1 MVEKWYLGYFDNLL
15 KTIKDLC
22 SFLIDDAPEAF
33 FPDAGEN
40 AGVDKFATAICGYNP
55 RGTITDYPDD
65 GEDDGDDS
73 ELVNGLSFV
82 LIAIL
87 AIFKY

>member
-1 MVEKWYLGYFDNLL
+1 MTRLSGKCYLIYFDNLL
-15 KTIKDLC
+15 KTIKELC
-22 SFLIDDAPEAF
+22 SFLINDAPEAF
-33 FPDAGEN
+33 IPEAEN

-55 RGTITDYPDD
+55 RGKIKINL
-65 GEDDGDDS
+65 DGDDS
-73 ELVNGLSFV
+73 ELANGLSFV